1 MVLDYQ
7 DTMSVDLA
15 GVISATHILCRVGFT
30 PICGGSSPE
39 TISGCVT

>member
-1 MVLDYQ
+1 MVFEYA
-7 DTMSVDLA
+7 DTMAADLEI
-15 GVISATHILCRVGFT
+15 GITATLCRIGIT

>member
-15 GVISATHILCRVGFT
+15 GVITGPRVCRVGFT